1 LSKRRADQE
10 LPPFDFGAWEG
21 VRGPEYTQFPDE
33 LLDHVMPYL
42 SGAEWKVLS
51 YIIRKTFGWKKE
63 RDHISTSQLE
73 RGVRERASGKIIDRG
88 TGLSRPTIRAAV
100 RSLEEKRLI
109 IVERRM
115 TDEGDAEINCY
126 RLRMAQRDGNEGVG
140 NKSTYRGQENLP
152 TPGKETPPTGRQTTY
167 PTRENPAKDNATTLH
182 PLLADLSGSFLR
194 SIGYPKPSRAK
205 SERTLR
211 GLQALLREGYTVDE
225 LRMACAVAASLG
237 ARGPELIPHVIGRVQ
252 DAAPASEVGERLAE
266 AAAEERSRWESRSA
280 RFEALP
286 EAEQKRLIQ
295 QAQTL
300 NPIIARRPAGHPLVR
315 AAAIALL
322 ESAPEQAAGGPTTK

>member
-1 LSKRRADQE
+1 LSKRRGEHE

-73 RGVRERASGKIIDRG
+73 RGVRERGSGRIIDRG

-100 RSLEEKRLI
+100 RSLEDKRLI
-109 IVERRM
+109 IVDRRM
-115 TDEGDAEINCY
+115 TEEGDAEINCY
-126 RLRMAQRDGNEGVG
+126 RLRMAAGEREERVG
-140 NKSTYRGQENLP
+140 KKSTHRGQENLP
-152 TPGKETPPTGRQTTY
+152 TPGKEDLPTRRQTTY
-167 PTRENPAKDNATTLH
+167 PTRQNEARDNATTPDPQLAE
-182 PLLADLSGSFLR
+182 LADSFLR

-211 GLQALLREGYTVDE
+211 VLHDLTDEAYTLDE
-225 LRMACAVAASLG
+225 LRMACTVAAALG
-237 ARGPELIPHVIGRVQ
+237 ARGPELLPHVIGQRTR
-252 DAAPASEVGERLAE
+252 DEAGTEIGKRLAE
-266 AAAEERSRWESRSA
+266 SQAEERSRWEEQRTQ
-280 RFEALP
+280 FEALP
-286 EAEQKRLIQ
+286 EAEQQRLIQ
-295 QAQTL
+295 QARAL
-300 NPIIARRPAGHPLVR
+300 NPVIAQRPREHPLVR

-322 ESAPEQAAGGPTTK
+322 ETRPR